1 MMSIFWKIYLTI
13 FLFTVI
19 LFITGIVM
27 LNFDN
32 EIGFWLMLPF
42 AIQLALL
49 LLLGFLDLIWDW
61 SWF

>member
-1 MMSIFWKIYLTI
+1 MSIFWKIYLTI

-49 LLLGFLDLIWDW
+49 LFLGFLDLIWDW

>member
-1 MMSIFWKIYLTI
+1 MTIFWKIYLTI

-19 LFITGIVM
+19 LFITGIVI
-27 LNFDN
+27 LPCND
-32 EIGFWLMLPF
+32 EIGFLLMLPCI
-42 AIQLALL
+42 IQLALL